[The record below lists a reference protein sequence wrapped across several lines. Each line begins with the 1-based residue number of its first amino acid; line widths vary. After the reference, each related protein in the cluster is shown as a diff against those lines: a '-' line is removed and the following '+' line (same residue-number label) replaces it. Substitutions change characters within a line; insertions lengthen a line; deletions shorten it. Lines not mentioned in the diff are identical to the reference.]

1 MKTSINKL
9 KINKYIISFIFILVG
24 VLGIKNTYAADT
36 INMYL
41 FWGEGCP
48 HCKKENEFLQDL
60 VKNNEDLAL
69 YDYEVYKS
77 QDGRSKL
84 MEAEE
89 KLNLDVGGVPFL
101 VIGNKHIVGFLSPE
115 TTGQEIIRIID
126 EYRES
131 GCYDILNF
139 EQQPEEVNSF
149 PENVTNIIENND
161 PVIESSSF
169 IGSTV
174 DPTTEVNIENSI
186 EEDNVNADVEKTPDD
201 NEEKIEQ
208 CEPGESV
215 NKPALPKFANIDLE
229 KLSLPALTIV
239 LGFLDGFNPCA
250 MWVLLFL
257 ISLLIGMQDKKK
269 MWILGI
275 AFIMSSA
282 SVYMLFMVA
291 WLNLFMFVGYIVW
304 IRVFIAGIALLGGYS
319 SLKKFLS
326 KDSSGCDVVGDEK
339 RRNVFE
345 KLGKITSNKSLWVS
359 IIGIAALAFAVN
371 LVELVCSAGLPAVY
385 TQVLVLNNLGKLQYC
400 LYILL
405 YTLFFMFDDLFV
417 FFVAMKT
424 LQMTGITTKYVKW
437 SRLVGGILMV
447 AIGLLLLFRPEIL
460 MFG

>member
-9 KINKYIISFIFILVG
+9 KINKFIISLIFVLIG
-24 VLGIKNTYAADT
+24 VLGIKNTYAADK
-36 INMYL
+36 INIYL

-48 HCKKENEFLQDL
+48 HCKKEKEFLQDL

-84 MEAEE
+84 KDAEE
-89 KLNLDVGGVPFL
+89 KLNMEVGGVPFL
-101 VIGNKHIVGFLSPE
+101 VIGNQHIIGFLSPE

-139 EQQPEEVNSF
+139 EQDSEEIPIST
-149 PENVTNIIENND
+149 ENTPNIKENN
-161 PVIESSSF
+161 
-169 IGSTV
+169 GTA
-174 DPTTEVNIENSI
+174 T
-186 EEDNVNADVEKTPDD
+186 EDNTENLSENNNSQTDTEETSE
-201 NEEKIEQ
+201 NETVEQ
-208 CEPGESV
+208 CEPGENVS
-215 NKPALPKFANIDLE
+215 KPALPKFANIDLE

-359 IIGIAALAFAVN
+359 IFGIAALAFAVN

-385 TQVLVLNNLGKLQYC
+385 TQVLVLNNLGKLQYY

-405 YTLFFMFDDLFV
+405 YILFFMFDDLFV

-437 SRLVGGILMV
+437 SRLIGGVLMV